1 MKTNHFTFR
10 ELVGSSTAR
19 INRIDNIPNE
29 YEYLSLAAL
38 VTNILEPARSY
49 WGCQLFVNSGYRS
62 PELNKHV
69 GGVPSSQHCK
79 GEAADITT
87 GSTQGNR
94 KLCEWMRL
102 NLNYDQLILEK
113 GGKWIHVSYVIGG
126 ECRNQYLTT

>member
-38 VTNILEPARSY
+38 ITNILEPARSY

-62 PELNKHV
+62 PELNKRV
-69 GGVPSSQHCK
+69 GGVSSSQHCK

-126 ECRNQYLTT
+126 KCRNQYLTT

>member
-38 VTNILEPARSY
+38 VTNILEPSRAC

-69 GGVPSSQHCK
+69 GGVSSSQHCK

-87 GSTQGNR
+87 GSMQGNR